1 MQYHVYFNLHC
12 YAYLWDWTQFY
23 TSHPFIYP
31 FFQLKFLVQ
40 IYDWQYTKSYI
51 PRHRQKQHKLMSLW
65 NLHCTKGEILFKKKR
80 GKIYVM
86 LMTDEYKGLK
96 YKIGKEMLG
105 YIGLLKFN
113 VGWLYQGSV

>member
-1 MQYHVYFNLHC
+1 
-12 YAYLWDWTQFY
+12 
-23 TSHPFIYP
+23 
-31 FFQLKFLVQ
+31 
-40 IYDWQYTKSYI
+40 
-51 PRHRQKQHKLMSLW
+51 MSLW